1 MILTVILGLA
11 ISSLCGF
18 SAVATV
24 IFTALFSLSVLSLFV
39 WCKLKLGLDEEEVR
53 AIRSYIKRAKDAKN
67 KAGRFFAPIR
77 RGAAKLRPILE
88 RL

>member
-11 ISSLCGF
+11 ISTLCGF

-24 IFTALFSLSVLSLFV
+24 IFTVLFSVISLSLFI

-53 AIRSYIKRAKDAKN
+53 AIRSYIKRAKDAKK
-67 KAGRFFAPIR
+67 KAGRFLAPIR